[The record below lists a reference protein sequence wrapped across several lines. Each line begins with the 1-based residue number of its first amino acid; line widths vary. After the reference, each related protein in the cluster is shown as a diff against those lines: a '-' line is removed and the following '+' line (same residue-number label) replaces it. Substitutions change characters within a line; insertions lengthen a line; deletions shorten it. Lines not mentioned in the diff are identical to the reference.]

1 RRMVKGA
8 VARSSCAA
16 CATGKTVQAGQR
28 RRMVEGA
35 LSSRRCAPLPPHFV
49 WSPLPASR
57 GGKRMR
63 RERPEMLSIET
74 KEPAELVR
82 CGTRRAKT
90 VGGVAVVAITDR
102 HRAKQHLF
110 RRHFH
115 ERTDNAMHARP
126 RFLGAGVETVTARQ
140 IHQRVD
146 VAAEIGPLAGAE
158 PPIESDEQRDRRIE
172 DHIIAFVLAKPR
184 RGIIAIDL
192 ERTIELHAMMV
203 AARFVRLPHR
213 FRIDRIFRVFMA
225 RIAAGDRGRD
235 LRFKLGERR
244 TGGRVD
250 LPRVQIAARG
260 RARGAR
266 DQVAD
271 ERWIDRPIEKPA
283 AGDTGIDGFKHI
295 HGTAVLKT
303 VPRSLARSYEK
314 CWGEAKWLL
323 VPR

>member
-1 RRMVKGA
+1 MPSLK
-8 VARSSCAA
+8 
-16 CATGKTVQAGQR
+16 
-28 RRMVEGA
+28 
-35 LSSRRCAPLPPHFV
+35 
-49 WSPLPASR
+49 
-57 GGKRMR
+57 
-63 RERPEMLSIET
+63 T
-74 KEPAELVR
+74 KEPAELFWF
-82 CGTRRAKT
+82 GARRAKT
-90 VGGVAVVAITDR
+90 VGGVAMIAVTDG

-126 RFLGAGVETVTARQ
+126 RFLSTGVQPMTARQ

-158 PPIESDEQRDRRIE
+158 PAINGDEQRHRRIE
-172 DHIIAFVLAKPR
+172 ELVIALVLGKPR
-184 RGIIAIDL
+184 RRIVAIDL
-192 ERTIELHAMMV
+192 ERTIELHAMMI
-203 AARFVRLPHR
+203 AARFIRLPHCL
-213 FRIDRIFRVFMA
+213 RIDRIFRVFMA

-244 TGGRVD
+244 TGERVD
-250 LPRVQIAARG
+250 LPRLQIAARG

-271 ERWIDRPIEKPA
+271 ERWIDRPVEKPA

-303 VPRSLARSYEK
+303 VPRSLAGSLRSQGRMK
-314 CWGEAKWLL
+314 NAWGEVKWLL